1 MLDSFRIVLMAI
13 AIVVLAVEV
22 TSSLALGRR
31 QRLTLA
37 AIIGG
42 WIGVAVAL
50 PAAGALDA
58 APTGALVLLSLF
70 ATPLLV
76 IAVLASL
83 SSRTRAALLG
93 LPMPLLIGLDVIR
106 VLGLLMVAAA
116 AEGRLAGPFPY
127 FAGWGDFI
135 TGVFALPVAW
145 LATRATRSDR
155 WVAAWNAFGM
165 LDLIVAV
172 SLGVLS
178 APGSPA
184 QLIHAGVGS
193 AAIAQLP
200 WSLIPTVLVPYFLFS
215 HALVFAQLR
224 VRARTPEQSR
234 RQVVPPNVQA
244 SVARRAP
251 AA

>member
-1 MLDSFRIVLMAI
+1 MLDSIRIVLMSI
-13 AIVVLAVEV
+13 AIVVIVVEV

-37 AIIGG
+37 AIIGA

-50 PAAGALDA
+50 PAAGVFGA
-58 APTGALVLLSLF
+58 APTGALVFLSVF

-83 SSRTRAALLG
+83 SSRVRAALLA

-106 VLGLLMVAAA
+106 ILGLLMVVAA
-116 AEGRLAGPFPY
+116 AEGRFSGPFPY

-145 LATRATRSDR
+145 LAFRTARGHR
-155 WVAAWNAFGM
+155 WVTAWNAFGM

-184 QLIHAGVGS
+184 QLIHVGVGS
-193 AAIAQLP
+193 AAITQLP

-215 HALVFAQLR
+215 HVLVFAQLR

-234 RQVVPPNVQA
+234 RQVVSPNVQA
-244 SVARRAP
+244 GVTRRVP